1 MKNILG
7 KTLTSKKAIST
18 DGKELGEVID
28 AYFEDNGTIESLLVK
43 PDRSM
48 REIDEYLNDRGLITI
63 PYEDIKAIGEFV
75 VARFPP
81 E

>member
-7 KTLTSKKAIST
+7 KTLTNKKAIST
-18 DGKELGEVID
+18 EGKELGEVID

-43 PDRSM
+43 PDR
-48 REIDEYLNDRGLITI
+48 EISEVKEYLNDRGLITI
-63 PYEDIKAIGEFV
+63 PYEDVKAVGEFV
-75 VARFPP
+75 VTKFPP